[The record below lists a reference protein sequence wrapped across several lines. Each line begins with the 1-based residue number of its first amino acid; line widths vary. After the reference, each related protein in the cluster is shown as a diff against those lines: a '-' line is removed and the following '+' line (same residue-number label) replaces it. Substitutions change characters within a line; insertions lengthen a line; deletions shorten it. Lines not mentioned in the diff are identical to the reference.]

1 MSRDAHGPPRGAPP
15 HRPFRPR
22 GEERGDGNARALAAL
37 ALARVLDGGARAQA
51 ALSTALDGSRLDE
64 RDRGLATELFYGA
77 LRFAR
82 PLEASLLRAATKP
95 GRGLDA
101 RIRPHLLV
109 AAYQLQHLGERIPA
123 HAAVSAAVAAI
134 KRERPGLEGFANAL
148 LRHLGSPMSA
158 MLTSSSSLAERC
170 AAWGV
175 PLALGR
181 AVTSSLPPDQHD
193 AAIAG
198 LQARPSPWAW
208 FPAGTGSVTV
218 DAGGVSTSR
227 PAHPI
232 VPACLLLSDGRLDDD
247 SAAGCLVMDPSRA
260 LAALLTAS
268 SGQRVL
274 DLCPG
279 TGASA
284 VVLADVVGPQG
295 RVVVVEP
302 DGKKAARIVE
312 HGRRL
317 GLETRLKV
325 VAGAGADDGLAAVLV
340 DVPGTGVGASRR
352 QPEQVFR
359 FVDADVAADGPIV
372 SRQRA
377 LLAQAASLIRPG
389 GLVVYSVTSPLP
401 EEGEGVIDA
410 FLADHPGF
418 VVEPPGSLVPGLPA
432 AAVDARGVVRL
443 LPHRDDAD
451 AVFIARLRRRS

>member
-1 MSRDAHGPPRGAPP
+1 MTRGTDGPPRGAPP

-22 GEERGDGNARALAAL
+22 VEERGDGNARALAAL
-37 ALARVLDGGARAQA
+37 ALARVLDGGARAQTALSA
-51 ALSTALDGSRLDE
+51 ALEGSRLDD

-82 PLEASLLRAATKP
+82 PLEASLLRAASKP
-95 GRGLDA
+95 GRGLDS

-109 AAYQLQHLGERIPA
+109 AAYQLQHLAERIPA

-181 AVTSSLPPDQHD
+181 AVTSTLPVDQHD

-208 FPAGTGSVTV
+208 FPTGSGSVTV
-218 DAGGVSTSR
+218 DHDGVSTPR
-227 PAHPI
+227 PAHPF
-232 VPACLLLSDGRLDDD
+232 VPGCILLADGRLDDD

-260 LAALLTAS
+260 LSARLAAS
-268 SGQRVL
+268 GGQRVL
-274 DLCPG
+274 DLSPG
-279 TGASA
+279 TGAGA
-284 VVLADVVGPQG
+284 VVLADAVGPEG
-295 RVVVVEP
+295 RVIVVEP
-302 DGKKAARIVE
+302 DSKKATRIVE
-312 HGRRL
+312 HARRL

-325 VAGAGADDGLAAVLV
+325 VAGAGADDGLDAVFV
-340 DVPGTGVGASRR
+340 DAPGTGLGASRR

-359 FVDADVAADGPIV
+359 FVDADVAPDGPIV
-372 SRQRA
+372 ARQRA
-377 LLAQAASLIRPG
+377 LLAQAASLVKPG
-389 GLVVYSVTSPLP
+389 GVVVYAVTSPLP
-401 EEGEGVIDA
+401 EEGPAVVDA
-410 FLADHPGF
+410 FLAGHAGF
-418 VVEPPGSLVPGLPA
+418 VVEPPGALVPGLPP
-432 AAVDARGVVRL
+432 AAVDARGFVRL

-451 AVFIARLRRRS
+451 AVFVARLRRRS